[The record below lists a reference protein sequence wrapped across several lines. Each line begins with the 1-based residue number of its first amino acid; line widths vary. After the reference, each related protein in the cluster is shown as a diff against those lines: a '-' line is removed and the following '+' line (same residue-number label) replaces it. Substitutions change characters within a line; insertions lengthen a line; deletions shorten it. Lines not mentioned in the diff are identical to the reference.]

1 MIENYERII
10 TALREDGERRRNLF
24 QKFVGRRWIGQLAN
38 PTEEGL
44 VNVVLGKIERNPQI
58 FRDFLEML
66 NDIPGMD
73 ETVEALRSSGMT
85 IILTHSSVREL

>member
-10 TALREDGERRRNLF
+10 TALREDGERRRSLF
-24 QKFVGRRWIGQLAN
+24 HKLVERRWIGQLAN
-38 PTEEGL
+38 PTEEVL
-44 VNVVLGKIERNPQI
+44 VNVVLGKIKQNPQI

-73 ETVEALRSSGMT
+73 ETVEALRSCGMT
-85 IILTHSSVREL
+85 IILTHSFH